1 MGGCEFGSAEGQAF
15 DARKAGDKLCRMGM
29 SNSVQQMREN
39 FEAQFEAAGE
49 DRFLYRRNQKG
60 EPIPISA
67 DERECFIRQYVRHIW
82 FVLGGMMT
90 VLAAFWGLVIWWT
103 VSADKDFPDITMY
116 VGTATIAVAA
126 IALMYWVRN
135 APARELEGRTPIG
148 RERTSE
154 EMRALY
160 LSRTS
165 YAQLAFTGGFGA
177 FLIVIRALNGRRD
190 SGLHWFYLVAGAG
203 LVVFA
208 GIRAFQKWRYD
219 SEHPSDL
226 I

>member
-1 MGGCEFGSAEGQAF
+1 
-15 DARKAGDKLCRMGM
+15 MGM
-29 SNSVQQMREN
+29 GNSVQQMREN
-39 FEAQFEAAGE
+39 FEAQFEVEGE
-49 DRFLYRRNQKG
+49 NRFLYRRNQKG

-67 DERECFIRQYVRHIW
+67 EERERFIREYVRRIW

-103 VSADKDFPDITMY
+103 VSTDEDFPDVTMY
-116 VGTATIAVAA
+116 VGTAAIAVGA
-126 IALMYWVRN
+126 IALMYWLRS

-148 RERTSE
+148 RERSSE

-160 LSRTS
+160 LSKTS
-165 YAQLAFTGGFGA
+165 YAQLALAGGFGA
-177 FLIVIRALNGRRD
+177 FLIVIRAANGRPD

-203 LVVFA
+203 LVLFA
-208 GIRAFQKWRYD
+208 GVRAFQKWRYN
-219 SEHPSDL
+219 SEHPSDV